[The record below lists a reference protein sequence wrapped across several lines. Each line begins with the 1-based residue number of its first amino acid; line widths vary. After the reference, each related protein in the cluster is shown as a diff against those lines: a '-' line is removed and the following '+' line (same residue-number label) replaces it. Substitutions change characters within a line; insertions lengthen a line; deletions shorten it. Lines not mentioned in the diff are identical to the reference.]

1 MSIETMF
8 LVLSDL
14 HFGPDLYEPPEM
26 ALLSLSGMLGW
37 VAKDTTVRNAFV
49 KQCAG
54 HDIACVK
61 KLPFYLRFL
70 ISEAKNQGFER
81 DTFDLCLLLGDQVT
95 IPDARSYKFLRQYL
109 TQQEYST
116 SDGYVDYRC
125 SGLGLMGQQILAI
138 PGNHDKLLRTNLDI
152 YDREFNTPIELS
164 ERVAPQSCQLAIRK
178 FDHREFVFI
187 LVDAGRYAATDL
199 RFDGSSREHLAAGEV
214 TSRLAL
220 QIREKLASLMDHGA
234 VDEASLEGSYEAAA
248 KIILVHYPVDYERFK
263 SVGDWQGKVLPHD
276 CAGLPDMIQ
285 TIRKE
290 FNLNMV
296 LHGHLHRP
304 MLYNYEGVQVVA
316 ATTAAQQGGDRGFH
330 VLKVS
335 DTGQIH
341 AEHHCWNGIAF
352 AADPRD
358 SVSGLITEFPRLT
371 PLKPAA

>member
-152 YDREFNTPIELS
+152 YDREFNTRSNCLS
-164 ERVAPQSCQLAIRK
+164 ASRRKVANLLFANLTIVSSCS
-178 FDHREFVFI
+178 F
-187 LVDAGRYAATDL
+187 
-199 RFDGSSREHLAAGEV
+199 SSMLGGMRPR
-214 TSRLAL
+214 TSGLMVQVASIWRP
-220 QIREKLASLMDHGA
+220 EKLLR
-234 VDEASLEGSYEAAA
+234 VW
-248 KIILVHYPVDYERFK
+248 PCK
-263 SVGDWQGKVLPHD
+263 SEK
-276 CAGLPDMIQ
+276 
-285 TIRKE
+285 
-290 FNLNMV
+290 
-296 LHGHLHRP
+296 
-304 MLYNYEGVQVVA
+304 
-316 ATTAAQQGGDRGFH
+316 
-330 VLKVS
+330 S
-335 DTGQIH
+335 
-341 AEHHCWNGIAF
+341 
-352 AADPRD
+352 
-358 SVSGLITEFPRLT
+358 S
-371 PLKPAA
+371 PL

>member
-1 MSIETMF
+1 
-8 LVLSDL
+8 
-14 HFGPDLYEPPEM
+14 
-26 ALLSLSGMLGW
+26 
-37 VAKDTTVRNAFV
+37 
-49 KQCAG
+49 
-54 HDIACVK
+54 
-61 KLPFYLRFL
+61 
-70 ISEAKNQGFER
+70 
-81 DTFDLCLLLGDQVT
+81 
-95 IPDARSYKFLRQYL
+95 
-109 TQQEYST
+109 
-116 SDGYVDYRC
+116 
-125 SGLGLMGQQILAI
+125 
-138 PGNHDKLLRTNLDI
+138 
-152 YDREFNTPIELS
+152 
-164 ERVAPQSCQLAIRK
+164 
-178 FDHREFVFI
+178 
-187 LVDAGRYAATDL
+187 
-199 RFDGSSREHLAAGEV
+199 
-214 TSRLAL
+214 
-220 QIREKLASLMDHGA
+220 MDHGA